1 MFTDIKE
8 GDIVVAHSWDS
19 SNVTKHKYELS
30 KVTKVNKKTFKIEK
44 YPNVSFTICRG
55 SVYGGSGWERY
66 NVFKY
71 DEETYKKMVSKAKEE
86 EIRRNLLYK
95 VNKISFHTLTT
106 DQLERIVKIAEE
118 EDKQEN

>member
-1 MFTDIKE
+1 MFTGIKE
-8 GDIVVAHSWDS
+8 GDMVIVHTWNS

-71 DEETYKKMVSKAKEE
+71 DEETYKKKVSQAKEE
-86 EIRRNLLYK
+86 EIRRNLIYK
-95 VNKISFHTLTT
+95 VNKIKFYDLST

-118 EDKQEN
+118 DKQEN

>member
-1 MFTDIKE
+1 MFTGIKE
-8 GDIVVAHSWDS
+8 GDIVVAHSWNS

-86 EIRRNLLYK
+86 EIRRNLIYK

-118 EDKQEN
+118 DKQEN

>member
-1 MFTDIKE
+1 MFTGIKE
-8 GDIVVAHSWDS
+8 GDIVIVHTWNS
-19 SNVTKHKYELS
+19 SIVTEHHYELS

-44 YPNVSFTICRG
+44 YPSVSFTICRG

-118 EDKQEN
+118 GK

>member
-1 MFTDIKE
+1 MFTGIKE
-8 GDIVVAHSWDS
+8 GDIVVVHSWNS

-86 EIRRNLLYK
+86 EIRRELLSK

-118 EDKQEN
+118 DKQEN

>member
-8 GDIVVAHSWDS
+8 GDMVIVHTWNS

-86 EIRRNLLYK
+86 EIRRDLLYK

-118 EDKQEN
+118 GKQEN

>member
-1 MFTDIKE
+1 MFTGIKE
-8 GDIVVAHSWDS
+8 GDIVIVHTWNS
-19 SNVTKHKYELS
+19 SIVTEPHYELS

-71 DEETYKKMVSKAKEE
+71 DEETYKKKVSQAKEE
-86 EIRRNLLYK
+86 EIRRNLIYK
-95 VNKISFHTLTT
+95 VNKIKFYDLST

-118 EDKQEN
+118 DKQEN

>member
-1 MFTDIKE
+1 MFTGIKE

-71 DEETYKKMVSKAKEE
+71 DEETYKKKVSQAKEE

-118 EDKQEN
+118 DKQEN

>member
-8 GDIVVAHSWDS
+8 GDIVIVHTWVS
-19 SNVTKHKYELS
+19 SNVTKHHYELS

-44 YPNVSFTICRG
+44 YPKMLFTICRG
-55 SVYGGSGWERY
+55 SVYGGSGWERV
-66 NVFKY
+66 NLFKY
-71 DEETYKKMVSKAKEE
+71 DEETYKKMVLKAKEE
-86 EIRRNLLYK
+86 EIRRELLSK

-118 EDKQEN
+118 DKQEN

>member
-8 GDIVVAHSWDS
+8 SDIVIVHTWIS
-19 SNVTKHKYELS
+19 SYDTRHHYELS

-44 YPNVSFTICRG
+44 YPKRAFTISNG
-55 SVYGGSGWERY
+55 SVYGGSGWERV
-66 NVFKY
+66 NLFKY

-118 EDKQEN
+118 DKQEN

>member
-8 GDIVVAHSWDS
+8 GDIVIVHTWVS
-19 SNVTKHKYELS
+19 SNVTKHHYELS

-44 YPNVSFTICRG
+44 YQKRLFTICRG
-55 SVYGGSGWERY
+55 EVYGGSGWERV
-66 NVFKY
+66 NLFKY
-71 DEETYKKMVSKAKEE
+71 DEETYKKMVLKAKEE
-86 EIRRNLLYK
+86 EIRRELLSK

-106 DQLERIVKIAEE
+106 DQLERIIKIAE

>member
-8 GDIVVAHSWDS
+8 GDIVIVHTWNS
-19 SNVTKHKYELS
+19 SIVTEHHYELS

-44 YPNVSFTICRG
+44 YPKLTFTICRG
-55 SVYGGSGWERY
+55 SVYGGSGWERV
-66 NVFKY
+66 NLFKY
-71 DEETYKKMVSKAKEE
+71 DEETYKKKVLKAKEE
-86 EIRRNLLYK
+86 EIRIELLSK

-118 EDKQEN
+118 DKQEN

>member
-1 MFTDIKE
+1 MFTGIKE

-86 EIRRNLLYK
+86 EIRRNLIYK
-95 VNKISFHTLTT
+95 VNKIKFYDLST

-118 EDKQEN
+118 DKQEN

>member
-8 GDIVVAHSWDS
+8 GDIVIVHTWNS
-19 SNVTKHKYELS
+19 SIVTEHHYELS

-44 YPNVSFTICRG
+44 YPSMLFTICRG
-55 SVYGGSGWERY
+55 SVYGGSGWERV

-71 DEETYKKMVSKAKEE
+71 DEETYKKKVSQAKEE
-86 EIRRNLLYK
+86 EMRTKLLYK

-118 EDKQEN
+118 DKQEY